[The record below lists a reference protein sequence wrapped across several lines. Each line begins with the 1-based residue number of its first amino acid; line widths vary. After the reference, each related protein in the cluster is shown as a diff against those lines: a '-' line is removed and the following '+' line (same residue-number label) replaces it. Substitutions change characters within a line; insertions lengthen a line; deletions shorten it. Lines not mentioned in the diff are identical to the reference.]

1 MEGPVGGPSEAASPD
16 IDAEYPGASLLRLAV
31 FLWFALFTVTVLIRY
46 ALLAQQQH
54 LPGTISPGG
63 PAATAA
69 VAVATVTSA
78 KDATRIQLFKIHVVL
93 LRAVIREVI
102 CNFFGK
108 CLVTTRWVLFWV
120 LWKDKDGLEVYVH
133 RDRISLKRAT
143 VLRRKTIV
151 FIRHG
156 ESIWNLCFN
165 RGVLTP
171 EFPLRLFLL
180 VLCELL
186 LLWEFDSVLLDSP
199 LSSLG
204 IEQALS
210 IRQVIASILQ
220 SDSAAA
226 AEAAAAANAA
236 AAADTYPE
244 TPVAEEPLRG
254 PKHFG
259 AATAMQHQQQ
269 DAESARVAALANALP
284 DVQQQRVLLLT
295 SNLRRASSTLLLA
308 AGSVL
313 ACGKCSA
320 RETTRNPDGFPL
332 APALRVP
339 SLSRL
344 EIALMGCGG
353 PMGGF
358 PRASGAPPPR
368 TAPTL
373 AAGGAA
379 VSSAA
384 ASGVGCVDPGGNR
397 GPPSSSSRL
406 WKRLLQF
413 AEEAMGVQEETVIAV
428 GHSRWIREFFR
439 AFSLPEA
446 DLPASRRKL
455 SNCGVLSLRLAQIQ
469 HEETGSVDYCIE
481 TESVRLLHG
490 SFL

>member
-31 FLWFALFTVTVLIRY
+31 FLWFALFT
-46 ALLAQQQH
+46 
-54 LPGTISPGG
+54 
-63 PAATAA
+63 
-69 VAVATVTSA
+69 
-78 KDATRIQLFKIHVVL
+78 
-93 LRAVIREVI
+93 
-102 CNFFGK
+102 
-108 CLVTTRWVLFWV
+108 
-120 LWKDKDGLEVYVH
+120 DKDGLEVYVH

-210 IRQVIASILQ
+210 IRQ
-220 SDSAAA
+220 
-226 AEAAAAANAA
+226 
-236 AAADTYPE
+236 
-244 TPVAEEPLRG
+244 
-254 PKHFG
+254 
-259 AATAMQHQQQ
+259 HQQQ

-320 RETTRNPDGFPL
+320 RVSSCLHETTRNPDGFPL

-413 AEEAMGVQEETVIAV
+413 AEEAMGVQEETVIA
-428 GHSRWIREFFR
+428 
-439 AFSLPEA
+439 PEA

-469 HEETGSVDYCIE
+469 VTFSS
-481 TESVRLLHG
+481 T
-490 SFL
+490 